1 MLNIY
6 CLINSKDREIRNE
19 KIITEPTGC
28 FFGPDEQ
35 GKPMATL
42 KKFLILSVSLIFTLT
57 FFSCDL
63 SEKPAIGSEDEI
75 YVVADSLEF
84 EKLKGPLK
92 AAFEKL
98 IYTPQP
104 EKLFI
109 LQRVPVNELEQYRTK
124 KNIII
129 IAPLD
134 SKSTASEFVKA
145 VIDSSIE
152 RKIRTG
158 EDFAVK
164 KHDLWAKDQLVL
176 ILTAPSVQKLQSKI
190 INNKDDLL
198 YSFQK
203 VSDRRLTQN
212 LYSSKYEREEVEGKL
227 LKEYEWVIYV
237 QSDFELSVNDPG
249 AKFVSLNCAPEKD
262 MGKWIFVHWIDN
274 VSPEYLNEDS
284 VRSIRNRLTKT
295 FYKYEDDSSYIA
307 IAKDYYMTSEVNFN
321 GRYAI
326 LTQGLWEEKPK
337 GMEGPFINY
346 TFYDEKTKRV
356 YMLDGCIYATKYY
369 KRNLIQ
375 QVDVLLQ
382 SFMTYD
388 EISEEKREE
397 LLGAVK
403 E

>member
-1 MLNIY
+1 MQIIYSITSKKRKILN
-6 CLINSKDREIRNE
+6 LKRINN
-19 KIITEPTGC
+19 KI
-28 FFGPDEQ
+28 FVKAEQ
-35 GKPMATL
+35 GKKILDL
-42 KKFLILSVSLIFTLT
+42 KRLLILFISLIFSLAI
-57 FFSCDL
+57 FSCDQ
-63 SEKPAIGSEDEI
+63 SEKPAMGSEDEI

-84 EKLKGPLK
+84 EKLKGPLN

-109 LQRVPVNELEQYRTK
+109 LHRISLNELEEYRAK

-134 SKSTASEFVKA
+134 SKSTASDFVKA

-152 RKIRTG
+152 RKIRD
-158 EDFAVK
+158 EEEFAVK

-203 VSDRRLTQN
+203 ISDRRLTQN
-212 LYSSKYEREEVEGKL
+212 LYSSRYEQEEVEGKL
-227 LKEYEWVIYV
+227 LKEYGWVIYV
-237 QSDFELSVNDPG
+237 QSDFELAINDPQS
-249 AKFVSLNCAPEKD
+249 KFVSLKRAPEQD
-262 MGKWIFVHWIDN
+262 MEKWIFVHWIDN
-274 VSPEYLNEDS
+274 VSPEYLNGDS
-284 VRSIRNRLTKT
+284 VRTIRNRLTKT
-295 FYKYEDDSSYIA
+295 YYTNKNDSSYIT

-321 GRYAI
+321 GKYAI
-326 LTQGLWEEKPK
+326 LTQGLWEENPK
-337 GMEGPFINY
+337 GKEGPFINY
-346 TFYDEKTKRV
+346 TFYDDRSKRV
-356 YMLDGCIYATKYY
+356 YMLDGCIYAPKYY

-375 QVDVLLQ
+375 QADVLLQ

-388 EISEEKREE
+388 EISKEKREE
-397 LLGAVK
+397 LLSSVK